1 MKLILDF
8 LQNNIIESYLIINE
22 NGDIFQFSKNLNY
35 INSENIKNLNDLIWI
50 EATDK
55 FNIFLENL
63 YRNGKNEGKFEILT
77 ELHQYEIAT
86 FFATKLPD
94 DNDKYVILIGKDS
107 DLQKNKNNEL
117 VSKSQF
123 IRDLASLFKGF
134 YYTLDKDLNFVEIFG
149 SIFEITGYSQNE
161 LMENI
166 KNILNLVA
174 DEDKENFSILHNFKN
189 VTTVNE
195 EYVFRVKCKDNSERW
210 VSEEYRLFNI
220 NNQTFIKGI
229 IYDIDKLKTNENEL
243 VTKNDKLT
251 KLANHLEQVREQERK
266 EMAREIHD
274 EIGHALTSMKLDINL
289 LLKKRYLR
297 EDALETRLTD
307 IMKQIEETIRTLQRI
322 SSQLRP
328 SILDHFG
335 LLAAIEWQAK
345 EFQRQTSVR
354 CKYNLPE
361 EDIELSEPKTIAVFR
376 IFQEILTNIARHS
389 QATRVDVDLSLENN
403 ILELKVSDNG
413 IGIKK
418 ENLDSP
424 KSLGLIGMRER
435 ANLINGKLYINSVLN
450 VGTTIIL
457 NVSIN

>member
-8 LQNNIIESYLIINE
+8 LQNNIIESYIIIDDNA
-22 NGDIFQFSKNLNY
+22 NIVQFSKNLDY
-35 INSENIKNLNDLIWI
+35 IDNLKKLIWL
-50 EATDK
+50 EASDK
-55 FNIFLENL
+55 FNFFLDIL
-63 YRNGKNEGKFEILT
+63 FKDGKNEGKFEILN
-77 ELHQYEIAT
+77 EWNQYELAT
-86 FFATKLPD
+86 FFATKLPEES
-94 DNDKYVILIGKDS
+94 NQYLILIGKDS
-107 DLQKNKNNEL
+107 EIQKNKNNEL
-117 VSKSQF
+117 NTKTHF

-134 YYTLDKDLNFVEIFG
+134 YFTLDKDLNFIEIFG
-149 SIFEITGYSQNE
+149 SIFEITGFSQNE
-161 LMENI
+161 LMDNL
-166 KNILNLVA
+166 KNIVNLVVE
-174 DEDKENFSILHNFKN
+174 EDRENFIILHNYKN
-189 VTTVNE
+189 ITTVNE
-195 EYVFRVKCKDNSERW
+195 EYTFRIKCKDNSDRW
-210 VSEEYRLFNI
+210 VSEEYRLFTI
-220 NNQTFIKGI
+220 NNQTHIKGI

-243 VTKNDKLT
+243 LSKNDKLT

-289 LLKKRYLR
+289 LLKKKFLR

-335 LLAAIEWQAK
+335 LFAAIEWQAK

-354 CKYNLPE
+354 CKYNLPA
-361 EDIELSEPKTIAVFR
+361 EDIELSEPKTIAIFR

-389 QATRVDVDLSLENN
+389 QATRVDVDLSIENN

-418 ENLDSP
+418 ENFESP